1 MIPRSMEPRKPTV
14 ALKRPR
20 STFATV
26 SGVMWVA
33 GVLILVFLVSLQ
45 LAPSVIE
52 QRRDS
57 GIFAY
62 TGKVILE
69 GGQPYSDAWDNKL
82 PGVYLIDAL
91 AFVLFG
97 TNRWALWLIENITL
111 VLAGLVMFWL
121 LQQLYRNRAEAWM
134 GTIILVILARHPG
147 LVSDVNF
154 TEPYALLP
162 QVIVLAAGYQF
173 LRRPSY
179 RLAFVI
185 GFASG
190 AAFLIKQT
198 TVGVALTFIP
208 AILLTRHPVMRSQGR
223 WSRLGVIVLG
233 GLTILGL
240 MAIYLLANGIL
251 DNAID
256 ASFVAASAFHHWVGE
271 QSAWI
276 GETVFVSLT
285 SSDFPAVFG
294 PLLPFLGIGMVAAV
308 RRSRSY
314 VRQNRQLPTARQN
327 RRLASEA
334 TLLAWAVLAFFADLG
349 LANVTGRGYS
359 HYYVPLLPSS
369 VLLITLSILVVRR
382 YGARPERGSRLIAA
396 GLQLYLGTLLLG
408 VSLGASLFRF
418 YMVNWDIA
426 GPERER
432 DVVAYVMEHT
442 EPDQTVLVWGVDTV
456 INFQSGRDSP
466 TEYTYGYPL
475 VVPGYTTDEDIQD
488 VVHDLERNRPALI
501 IDTTLRDGDRVPP
514 LDPVRREQWWAAGG
528 RQDIVNL
535 DPIFNFVSAHCRT
548 INEIDQAVIY
558 HCRYQLAGDGPFNS
572 VAEPFV
578 EGMDTFWG
586 NLGIDVKHG
595 LGEVYNDVSLG
606 VY

>member
-1 MIPRSMEPRKPTV
+1 M
-14 ALKRPR
+14 
-20 STFATV
+20 
-26 SGVMWVA
+26 MWSA
-33 GVLILVFLVSLQ
+33 GVLILVFVVSLQ

-82 PGVYLIDAL
+82 PGVYLIDAF

-121 LQQLYRNRAEAWM
+121 LQQLYRNRAEAWI
-134 GTIILVILARHPG
+134 GTVILVVLARHPG

-162 QVIVLAAGYQF
+162 QVVVLAAGYQF
-173 LRRPSY
+173 LRKPDS
-179 RLAFVI
+179 RLGFLI

-190 AAFLIKQT
+190 MAFLIKQT
-198 TVGVALTFIP
+198 TIGVALAFFP
-208 AILLTRHPVMRSQGR
+208 AIVLTHHPVMRGQDR
-223 WSRLGVIVLG
+223 WRRLGVIILG

-240 MAIYLLANGIL
+240 MGLYLVVNGIL
-251 DNAID
+251 DNAFD
-256 ASFVAASAFHHWVGE
+256 ASFVAASAFHKWVGE
-271 QSAWI
+271 QSAWV
-276 GETVFVSLT
+276 GETLFYSLT

-294 PLLPFLGIGMVAAV
+294 PLLPFLVIGMVVAV
-308 RRSRSY
+308 RRARAY
-314 VRQNRQLPTARQN
+314 VRQSRHLPTSRQN
-327 RRLASEA
+327 RRMATEA
-334 TLLAWAVLAFFADLG
+334 TLLLWAVLAFFADLC

-359 HYYVPLLPSS
+359 HYYVPLIPTTA
-369 VLLITLSILVVRR
+369 LLITLSLPAIRR
-382 YGARPERGSRLIAA
+382 FGAQPDRRPRLIAA
-396 GLQLYLGTLLLG
+396 GLQLYLGGLLLG

-418 YMVNWDIA
+418 WMVDWDIA
-426 GPERER
+426 GPERRR
-432 DVVAYVMEHT
+432 DVVSYVTEHT
-442 EPDQTVLVWGVDTV
+442 DPDQTVLVWGVDTV
-456 INFQSGRDSP
+456 INFQSGRNSP

-488 VVHDLERNRPALI
+488 VVLDLKTNRPALI

-514 LDPVRREQWWAAGG
+514 LDPVRRAQWWNAGG

-535 DPIFNFVSAHCRT
+535 DPIYRFVSDHCRT

-558 HCRYQLAGDGPFNS
+558 HCRYQLAGDGPLSN
-572 VAEPFV
+572 VTEPFV
-578 EGMDTFWG
+578 QGMDTFWG
-586 NLGIDVKHG
+586 NLGFDVEHG
-595 LGEVYNDVSLG
+595 LGEIYNDVSLG